1 MSDLYHPSK
10 ANVVVGALSRKSMG
24 SLAHVAEQKKE
35 MIKELCKL
43 FSEGLSLEVTETQPM
58 IAQFWVRSKL
68 IDEIR
73 AAQITDPE
81 CQKVIDRVW
90 RGQ

>member
-1 MSDLYHPSK
+1 M
-10 ANVVVGALSRKSMG
+10 SRKSME
-24 SLAHVAEQKKE
+24 SLSHIAKQSRDIISDLLRLFE
-35 MIKELCKL
+35 M
-43 FSEGLSLEVTETQPM
+43 GLSLEATVTQPI

-81 CQKVIDRVW
+81 C
-90 RGQ
+90 